1 MKKTDATGAR
11 SRLILLDAHAILH
24 RAYHALPDF
33 STAKGEPTGAI
44 YGLSTM
50 LIKII
55 EDLKPDYMVACYDV
69 AAPTYRHEVYKEYKA
84 GRAKTEDDL
93 VVQMKRSRDIFTALG
108 VPIYEVAG
116 FEADDMLGT
125 IVEQVTVGADGESGI
140 DVSKRSVKKAGA
152 GTKNLE
158 IVIASGDMDT
168 LQLVSGE
175 RVKVYTLKKGISDTI
190 MYDEAAV
197 NARYGFGPKLV
208 TDYKG
213 LRGDPSDNIPGI
225 KGIGEKTATILITNF
240 GTIEDIYKTLG
251 AKNSEPKFLKAG
263 LSPRIIQLLRDN
275 EEEAQFSKMLAT
287 IRRDAPIK
295 FKLPDKKFV
304 ESLYIKTVNKLWH
317 ELEFR
322 TLGPRLEKAVSGGD
336 GGKVGKKTGEKVAK
350 NIDKNG
356 ISSDKEVVG
365 AVKPARSQL
374 VMLNSPG
381 DFGEEDKQKNI
392 EQNNKTTAI
401 TTTSPIPP
409 DEFQKTAIA
418 LWLINSNVTQ
428 PTLDDILNFAD
439 IDTDIDPG
447 LDVKTEKGQLAAFE
461 QARTAIFKELEKR
474 NLKKV
479 YEEIEL
485 PLIPVVKRMEK
496 RGVKIDRK
504 ILSNLAKTYHEEAAR
519 LEQEIWKH
527 AGKEFNISSPKQL
540 GEVLFDTLGL
550 KIKNPKK
557 TGAGGRS
564 TRESELEKM
573 RDMHPIIAPIF
584 EFRELTKLLST
595 YIDAIPP
602 LLDWDDR
609 LHAKFIQT
617 GTTTGRMASQEPN
630 LQNIPIKT
638 ELGRAIRTA
647 FIAGKG
653 FKLCAFDYSQIEL
666 RIAAFMSGD
675 KNMIDIFRSGED
687 FHTSVASRVFRV
699 TPEEVTPEMRR
710 HAKTI
715 NFGIIYGMG
724 VTALKQGLG
733 TSREEAQ
740 TFYNDYFKTFPELA
754 AYLDGVKAETA
765 RCGYT
770 ETYFGRRRYFEGIKS
785 KLPFIRA
792 AAERMAIN
800 APIQGT
806 GADITKLALIKVEK
820 FIHKEGLENDV
831 FPIIQV
837 HDELVYEIRTEEIAK
852 LTEDIKEIMQ
862 TVIKPE
868 KIQGIVLESSA
879 HIGDNWGELK

>member
-1 MKKTDATGAR
+1 MK

-84 GRAKTEDDL
+84 GRVKTEDDL
-93 VVQMKRSRDIFTALG
+93 VVQMKRSRDVFTALG

-125 IVEQVTVGADGESGI
+125 IVEQVTNVGKKGGKKDADI
-140 DVSKRSVKKAGA
+140 
-152 GTKNLE
+152 TKDLE

-197 NARYGFGPKLV
+197 NTRFGFGPRLV

-225 KGIGEKTATILITNF
+225 KGIGEKTATILIKEF
-240 GTIEDIYKTLG
+240 GTIEEMYKTLG
-251 AKNSEPKFLKAG
+251 AKGGEKKFLKAG

-275 EEEAQFSKMLAT
+275 EEEALFSKMLAT
-287 IRRDAPIK
+287 IRRDAPIR
-295 FKLPDKKFV
+295 FELPAKKFV
-304 ESLYIKTVNKLWH
+304 DNLDIKTVNKLWH

-322 TLGPRLEKAVSGGD
+322 TLGPRLEKAVSGRVGGSD
-336 GGKVGKKTGEKVAK
+336 GGTNDEGKKG
-350 NIDKNG
+350 
-356 ISSDKEVVG
+356 DKEVISGEGVGIGSAKKSMSQVVTSGLGEICNGKKSQGNPINMSFYSGEVNNSVGVVDGKIDVG
-365 AVKPARSQL
+365 AISA
-374 VMLNSPG
+374 
-381 DFGEEDKQKNI
+381 
-392 EQNNKTTAI
+392 
-401 TTTSPIPP
+401 

-418 LWLINSNVTQ
+418 LWLINSNTTQ
-428 PTLDDILNFAD
+428 PTLEDILNFANVD
-439 IDTDIDPG
+439 Q
-447 LDVKTEKGQLAAFE
+447 ENGQQVAFE
-461 QARTAIFKELEKR
+461 RARTEIFKELEKR
-474 NLKKV
+474 GLQKV

-496 RGVKIDRK
+496 KGVKIDRK
-504 ILSNLAKTYHEEAAR
+504 VLSNLAKTYHEEAAR
-519 LEQEIWKH
+519 LEQEIWKY

-540 GEVLFDTLGL
+540 GEILFDTLGL

-557 TGAGGRS
+557 TGAGARS

-687 FHTSVASRVFRV
+687 FHTSVASRVFKIS
-699 TPEEVTPEMRR
+699 PEKVTPEMRR

-724 VTALKQGLG
+724 VSALKQGLG

-740 TFYNDYFKTFPELA
+740 NFYNDYFKTFPELA
-754 AYLDGVKAETA
+754 AYLDGVKVETA
-765 RCGYT
+765 RRGYT
-770 ETYFGRRRYFEGIKS
+770 ETFFGRRRYFEGIKS

-806 GADITKLALIKVEK
+806 GADITKLALIKVEEFVK
-820 FIHKEGLENDV
+820 KEGLENDV

-837 HDELVYEIRTEEIAK
+837 HDELVYEIRTEKIAE

-862 TVIKPE
+862 TVIKSE

>member
-1 MKKTDATGAR
+1 MK

-33 STAKGEPTGAI
+33 STAKGEPTGAL

-84 GRAKTEDDL
+84 GRVKTEDDL
-93 VVQMKRSRDIFTALG
+93 VAQMKRSRDVFTVLG

-125 IVEQVTVGADGESGI
+125 IVEQVANAGKGGG
-140 DVSKRSVKKAGA
+140 KGGGKKVDAEA
-152 GTKNLE
+152 KNLE

-190 MYDEAAV
+190 MYDETAV
-197 NARYGFGPKLV
+197 NARFGFGPRLV

-225 KGIGEKTATILITNF
+225 KGIGEKTATILIKEF
-240 GTIEDIYKTLG
+240 GTIEEMYKTLG
-251 AKNSEPKFLKAG
+251 AKDGDAKSGDAKFLKAG

-275 EEEAQFSKMLAT
+275 EEEALFSKMLAT

-295 FKLPDKKFV
+295 FELPPKKFV
-304 ESLYIKTVNKLWH
+304 ESLDIKTVNKLWH

-322 TLGPRLEKAVSGGD
+322 TLGPRLEKAVSGKSEVSNKAQKSVGGGKGVVKNQRSQVVISSFEEVHSGRESKENTTNMSLYPTD
-336 GGKVGKKTGEKVAK
+336 GGGNGVVGK
-350 NIDKNG
+350 
-356 ISSDKEVVG
+356 
-365 AVKPARSQL
+365 
-374 VMLNSPG
+374 
-381 DFGEEDKQKNI
+381 
-392 EQNNKTTAI
+392 NNVSTNMIAQ
-401 TTTSPIPP
+401 
-409 DEFQKTAIA
+409 DELQKTALA

-428 PTLDDILNFAD
+428 PTLEDILNFANVD
-439 IDTDIDPG
+439 Q
-447 LDVKTEKGQLAAFE
+447 ENGQQAAFE
-461 QARTAIFKELEKR
+461 QARTEIFKELEKL

-504 ILSNLAKTYHEEAAR
+504 VLSNLAKNYHEEAAR

-540 GEVLFDTLGL
+540 GEILFDTLGL

-557 TGAGGRS
+557 TGAGARS

-638 ELGRAIRTA
+638 DLGRAIRTA

-687 FHTSVASRVFRV
+687 FHTSVASRVFKIS
-699 TPEEVTPEMRR
+699 PDKVTPEMRR

-724 VTALKQGLG
+724 VSALKQGLG

-740 TFYNDYFKTFPELA
+740 NFYNDYFKTFPELA

-765 RCGYT
+765 QRGYT

-806 GADITKLALIKVEK
+806 GADITKLALIKVEDFVK
-820 FIHKEGLENDV
+820 KEGLENDV

-837 HDELVYEIRTEEIAK
+837 HDELVYEIRTEKIAE
-852 LTEDIKEIMQ
+852 LTKDIKEIMQ

-868 KIQGIVLESSA
+868 KIQGIILESSA